1 MRNDVRHFAEQM
13 SAMMD
18 EKEREKGPI
27 NGGYSLQ
34 KALMNLEAQWNKMR
48 ETPTPQGE
56 ALRRILVHLANFAMI
71 AEGKI
76 GVDRRQGPVTSG
88 SNRCPVVNA
97 NAVQC
102 GLLVGHDGKHKL
114 GESVEPW

>member
-1 MRNDVRHFAEQM
+1 MRNDVAQFARQM
-13 SAMMD
+13 SLMMD

-71 AEGKI
+71 AESKVS
-76 GVDRRQGPVTSG
+76 VDRCQGSVASG
-88 SNRCPVVNA
+88 SGRV
-97 NAVQC
+97 
-102 GLLVGHDGKHKL
+102 
-114 GESVEPW
+114 